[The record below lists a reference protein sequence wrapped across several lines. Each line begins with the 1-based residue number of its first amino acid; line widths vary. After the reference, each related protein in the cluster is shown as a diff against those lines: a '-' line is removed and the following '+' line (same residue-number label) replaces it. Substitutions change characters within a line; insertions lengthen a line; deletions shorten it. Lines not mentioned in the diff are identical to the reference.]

1 MEDKN
6 LIIELQNIKEE
17 LRRLNWQIEKIL
29 K

>member
-1 MEDKN
+1 MEDKS
-6 LIIELQNIKEE
+6 LIIELQNIREE